1 MSTPTRSLKEY
12 LGDLDRS
19 KDERDDQVREG
30 LEIYIGLW
38 NRAIE
43 KGVVSEEDT
52 VEAAL
57 DKVERLGGLYKVS
70 GD

>member
-1 MSTPTRSLKEY
+1 MTSSSRSLKEY
-12 LGDLDRS
+12 LGELERS
-19 KDERDDQVREG
+19 KKERDDQVREG

-57 DKVERLGGLYKVS
+57 EKVESLGGLYKVS
-70 GD
+70 ED